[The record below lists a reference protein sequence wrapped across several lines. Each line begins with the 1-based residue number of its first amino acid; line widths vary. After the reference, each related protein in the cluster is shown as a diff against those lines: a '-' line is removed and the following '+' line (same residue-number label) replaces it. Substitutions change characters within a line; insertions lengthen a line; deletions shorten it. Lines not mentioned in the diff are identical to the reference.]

1 MFNLAYANAK
11 DIQFEI
17 SDCLVQN
24 SSTSEM
30 SGPCPQ
36 IWTETFVDK
45 SFNTNKLNV
54 EATIYNKSE
63 TRSIY
68 SYLSPSL
75 DSTDPFGPSTK

>member
-17 SDCLVQN
+17 SDCLLQN
-24 SSTSEM
+24 TSTSEM

-36 IWTETFVDK
+36 IWTETYVEK
-45 SFNTNKLNV
+45 SSNNNKLKAD
-54 EATIYNKSE
+54 ATINNKSE

-68 SYLSPSL
+68 SYLASIL

>member
-68 SYLSPSL
+68 SYLSPNL